1 MFVNSYQK
9 VYNKMYTGEHAQ
21 NLVRAHLHDSAQDH
35 FPYGEKGT
43 VLAEVICEMLKSN
56 NGMEIWTTCLE
67 CNIPKQTI
75 SHEDICTFEHIDRQ
89 VESITELI
97 CSEMRVQHSLQCCT
111 MCGGEMDP
119 QTTFVKA
126 PEIISVIL
134 DARCKIT
141 IDKTIKTMNPNGRNT
156 ILYLRGLVYY
166 GGFHFVCRVITMNE
180 RIWYNDGKSM
190 GHISTVDGTL

>member
-1 MFVNSYQK
+1 MNSYQK

-35 FPYGEKGT
+35 FPCGEKGT
-43 VLAEVICEMLKSN
+43 VLVEVIHEMLKSN

-75 SHEDICTFEHIDRQ
+75 SHEEICTFEHIDRQ
-89 VESITELI
+89 VQNTTELI
-97 CSEMRVQHSLQCCT
+97 HSEMRVKHSPQYCT
-111 MCGGEMDP
+111 MSSGQMDP
-119 QTTFVKA
+119 HTTFVQA
-126 PEIISVIL
+126 PKIISVIL
-134 DARCKIT
+134 DARCKI
-141 IDKTIKTMNPNGRNT
+141 IVDKTIKIMNQNGRST

-166 GGFHFVCRVITMNE
+166 GDFHFVCRVITTGE

-190 GHISTVDGTL
+190 GHTSTVDGTL